1 MNKEQF
7 KKMREALQTIEFSNR
22 SGSHVGCI
30 RLSNNC
36 SDIHNDKI
44 IEIAKEFNRL
54 QIPYLTE
61 AKFRDNLGKCDI
73 VNLATHEIY
82 EIAVSETEH
91 SLQDKI
97 NKYPPIFKII
107 KIRI

>member
-61 AKFRDNLGKCDI
+61 AKFRNNLGKCDI

-82 EIAVSETEH
+82 EIAVSE
-91 SLQDKI
+91 SDKSI
-97 NKYPPIFKII
+97 IAKQKKYPDIFKII
-107 KIRI
+107 KVRV